1 MNKLNKAIINEF
13 WHRTS
18 LKDSNRWTSSNIL
31 DFEYTYL
38 AEIIGNFKSMD
49 ILDLGCGSGDLSR
62 RIMKKEDTLV
72 AVDYISNYARFYNE
86 EDNQYFKTQDLLEF
100 STKKQFDLILLFG
113 VVTYLELTEETE
125 MYKKIKLLLRKGGL
139 AVIKNQVSLTQEL
152 VVNEYSTNLE
162 FDYSARYPSLESQ
175 TKIINQIFG
184 NCRVLTY
191 PEQFNTFKNTIHV
204 SYVIEE
210 QS

>member
-125 MYKKIKLLLRKGGL
+125 MYKKIKLWLRKGGL

-162 FDYSARYPSLESQ
+162 FDYSSRYPSLESQ

>member
-18 LKDSNRWTSSNIL
+18 LKDSNRWTSSKIL

-86 EDNQYFKTQDLLEF
+86 EDNQYFKTQNLLEF

-113 VVTYLELTEETE
+113 VVTHLELTEETE
-125 MYKKIKLLLRKGGL
+125 MYKKIKLWLRKGGL